1 VVLVVRGSSCE
12 ILGVQAARGLR
23 GVNHVR
29 FSGRLHGRPLAPGR
43 YSITIEVV
51 RGRSRM
57 PIARIGVEIVRPD
70 RRLTRGQRAAPVAI
84 PTCRRRPG
92 RELAALVFA
101 GAVPGV
107 DSLDG
112 VKPTSPS
119 AASAP
124 FKPPNQGSAL
134 GVGAPPRVHLPGSPF
149 SFGWL
154 LSGLLIGVLGVAGAV
169 FVLYTV
175 RFLNGSWNP

>member
-57 PIARIGVEIVRPD
+57 PIA
-70 RRLTRGQRAAPVAI
+70 PVAI

-112 VKPTSPS
+112 VKPTPPS